1 MFGKHLSA
9 FVKTPFFFCKPQVC
23 KQPNC
28 FVLLIIF
35 VCLTTNRILSRS
47 TVQHS
52 SLFVFSSLTIND
64 TLLSV
69 TSLEEAF
76 QLSIH
81 DDDVALE
88 APEAIILELSV
99 YNQASCSLLNL
110 TPFNQTQITI
120 VDNDGETL

>member
-1 MFGKHLSA
+1 MY
-9 FVKTPFFFCKPQVC
+9 
-23 KQPNC
+23 
-28 FVLLIIF
+28 
-35 VCLTTNRILSRS
+35 
-47 TVQHS
+47 
-52 SLFVFSSLTIND
+52 SSLTVDD

-88 APEAIILELSV
+88 APEAILLELSV

-120 VDNDGETL
+120 LDNDGEDCRFCCMGKDCVSAFVCNVT